1 MNVGRIRL
9 RLTLGYVG
17 IFALTLLFLGGA
29 TALGVARELVHQQ
42 DELLD
47 QEAKNQ
53 ARNLLGNEHRE
64 VLAAGSAEFGWIALE
79 PDGRVIDSDPAARSL
94 GLPSPE
100 LARQALRENEM
111 VSDTIRGRDGLARA
125 VSRPMYDESEELV
138 GVIQYARSLQGVR
151 ETRNGLL
158 LVLLPMSLGALG
170 LAAIGGTYMAGR
182 AVRPVRESFERQRA
196 FIADAS
202 HELKTPLTLIRA
214 DTEVLQRG
222 LVDPDH
228 RELAADVLSE
238 ADRMSSLIFDL
249 MLVARL
255 DAGKLAMG
263 EESFDLRTVI
273 SEATD
278 RFQKQAVA
286 EGLRLELQ
294 AEGELSV
301 RGDPERTGQVLAKL
315 LENSL
320 AHTPRGG
327 EVTVTA
333 RQRDGSVETAV
344 EETGPGR
351 PPEHLPRVFERF
363 YRADAA
369 RSRVDGGGT
378 GLGLS
383 IAKDLARAQGGDLT
397 AANGKRGGAVFRLKL
412 PKG

>member
-9 RLTLGYVG
+9 RLTLGYVS

-53 ARNLLGNEHRE
+53 TRNLLGDEHRE

-100 LARQALRENEM
+100 LAREALRENEM
-111 VSDTIRGRDGLARA
+111 VSDTIRGREGLARA
-125 VSRPMYDESEELV
+125 VSKPMYDESEELV
-138 GVIQYARSLQGVR
+138 GVIQYARSLEGVR
-151 ETRNGLL
+151 ETLNGLL
-158 LVLLPMSLGALG
+158 FVLVPMGLGALG

-182 AVRPVRESFERQRA
+182 AVRPVRESFERQRS

-249 MLVARL
+249 MLAARL

-263 EESFDLRTVI
+263 EESFDLRAVI

-278 RFQKQAVA
+278 RFEKQAVA
-286 EGLRLELQ
+286 EGLRLKLQ

-344 EETGPGR
+344 EDNGPGI

-369 RSRVDGGGT
+369 RSRADGGGT

-383 IAKDLARAQGGDLT
+383 IARDLARAQGGDLT

-412 PKG
+412 PKE